1 MLEIENDLNVI
12 NEQVSDLFT
21 GASLIKFSY
30 SGIYTFEFD
39 LPREVYGFNYF
50 YLDIGTQ
57 FSVFEIDRENPF
69 TKPSTIESIFSIWS
83 RSVSKV
89 FVDNDYSLSIIFDN
103 NYCCKVTPKLSDT
116 DRVFDM
122 RWSIYQ
128 NQDLPSFY
136 LLVSNEKKI
145 YLQTP

>member
-1 MLEIENDLNVI
+1 MLEIENDLKVI
-12 NEQVSDLFT
+12 NEQVSDLFK

-39 LPREVYGFNYF
+39 LPREVYGLNYF

-57 FSVFEIDRENPF
+57 FSVFEIGKEYPF
-69 TKPSTIESIFSIWS
+69 AAPSTIESIFSVWS
-83 RSVSKV
+83 KNISKV

-103 NYCCKVTPKLSDT
+103 NYCCKVTSELSDAE
-116 DRVFDM
+116 RVFDM

-128 NQDLPSFY
+128 NQDIPSFY
-136 LLVSNEKKI
+136 LSVSNEKNI
-145 YLQTP
+145 YMQTP